1 MPKSASPKT
10 PPLPATPASYE
21 QALAELEQL
30 VQAMEGAQ
38 LPLDQLLERYRRG
51 AELLGFCRGRLD
63 AIEQQVKVLE
73 EGRLQPWAD
82 TP

>member
-1 MPKSASPKT
+1 MPKSAPPKI
-10 PPLPATPASYE
+10 PPLPAAPASYE

-51 AELLGFCRGRLD
+51 AELLGFCRSRLD
-63 AIEQQVKVLE
+63 AVEQQVKVLE
-73 EGRLQPWAD
+73 DGRLQPWAD

>member
-10 PPLPATPASYE
+10 PPAAPPSYE

-51 AELLGFCRGRLD
+51 AELLSFCRDRLE
-63 AIEQQVKVLE
+63 AVEQQIKVLE
-73 EGRLQPWAD
+73 DGRLQPWAE